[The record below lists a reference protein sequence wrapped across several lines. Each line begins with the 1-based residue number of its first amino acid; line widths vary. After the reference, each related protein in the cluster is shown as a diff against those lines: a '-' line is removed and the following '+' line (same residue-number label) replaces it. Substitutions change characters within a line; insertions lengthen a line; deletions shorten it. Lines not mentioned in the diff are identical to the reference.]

1 MPQWVVLGIFAM
13 AAAAA
18 APVAP
23 PAVAETVAATTEGD
37 TAAAQPIVLAQVPM
51 ALAASGEVAERTAP
65 DARTKRTRFIIGI
78 DKRVKYTVSTLSAP
92 NRVVVEMEDA
102 NIELPSIPENQ
113 SAGIVKSLR
122 SGISGPGRL
131 SVVIEVTS
139 PVVVEKTRLDKAP
152 EGTHYHLALEI
163 APAALALTRTAK
175 AGAFDAKPMRLGV
188 QPPLPKPAEKP
199 SVRAARAF
207 KPVIVIDP
215 GHGGHDT
222 GATKFGTVEKN
233 VVLAFSQMLRE
244 KLEKTGH
251 YKVLMTRETDVF
263 VELDERRAFGEKHN
277 ANLFIAVH
285 ADYAST
291 RARGATIY
299 SLRGGVAEQ
308 LKRSAKAGA
317 DDDVLSKTEIAKVKN
332 ASGDVDAVKDILV
345 DLKRRELDTTQ
356 ERTSMFARTVIDY
369 MGGSTNMRDD
379 PDQQAAFR
387 VLKTAQFPSVLIEL
401 AYVSNKQ
408 DAAQL
413 NSDEWRDKVST
424 SIRTAIDNYFS
435 HTMARLPL

>member
-1 MPQWVVLGIFAM
+1 MHSSVVLGLLVM
-13 AAAAA
+13 AATTAS
-18 APVAP
+18 PVAS
-23 PAVAETVAATTEGD
+23 PAVAETIAAATD
-37 TAAAQPIVLAQVPM
+37 ADAAEARPIVLAQAPM
-51 ALAASGEVAERTAP
+51 ALAASTELADRASP
-65 DARTKRTRFIIGI
+65 DARTKRTRFIIGL

-92 NRVVVEMEDA
+92 NRVIVEMEDA
-102 NIELPSIPENQ
+102 NIELPHLPEHQ
-113 SAGIVKSLR
+113 TAGIVKSLR

-131 SVVIEVTS
+131 SVVIDVTT
-139 PVVVEKTRLDKAP
+139 PVVVEKTHLEKAP
-152 EGTHYHLALEI
+152 EGSHYHLALEI
-163 APAALALTRTAK
+163 APVQLTLTRSAK
-175 AGAFDAKPMRLGV
+175 LGSLDSKPMRLGV

-215 GHGGHDT
+215 GHGGHDS

-233 VVLAFSQMLRE
+233 VVLAFSKMLRE
-244 KLEKTGH
+244 KLESTGR
-251 YKVLMTRETDVF
+251 YKVLMTRDTDVF

-308 LKRSAKAGA
+308 LKRSAKADA

-332 ASGDVDAVKDILV
+332 ASGDLDTVKDILV
-345 DLKRRELDTTQ
+345 DLKRRELDTTK
-356 ERTSMFARTVIDY
+356 ERTSMFARTIIDY
-369 MGGSTNMRDD
+369 MGGTTNMRDD

-401 AYVSNKQ
+401 AYVSNRE

-413 NSDEWRDKVST
+413 NSDDWRNKVST

-435 HTMARLPL
+435 HSMARLPL